1 MVLYV
6 GRYDIR
12 PEKAGEYAEWAK
24 SAIARM
30 LAIPGIVEFRGYRP
44 ATGSYQVA
52 LTYEFADMKAWA
64 AWNSNEDIQKLWDEY
79 LQYIK
84 YVRYELWGTST
95 VVTEPIR
102 PGQ

>member
-6 GRYDIR
+6 GKYDIR

-24 SAIARM
+24 SAIAQM
-30 LAIPGIVEFRGYRP
+30 SAIPGIVEFRAYRP

-64 AWNSNEDIQKLWDEY
+64 AWNSNEDIQKLWDEARE
-79 LQYIK
+79 YITN
-84 YVRYELWGTST
+84 VSYELWGPSP
-95 VVTEPIR
+95 VVPEPAK
-102 PGQ
+102 

>member
-6 GRYDIR
+6 GKYDIR
-12 PEKAGEYAEWAK
+12 PEKAGEYVEWAK

-30 LAIPGIVEFRGYRP
+30 STIPGIVEFRAYRP
-44 ATGSYQVA
+44 ATGSYQVV

-64 AWNSNEDIQKLWDEY
+64 AWNSNEDIQKLWDEAR
-79 LQYIK
+79 QYITN
-84 YVRYELWGTST
+84 VSYELWGPSP
-95 VVTEPIR
+95 VVPEPIR